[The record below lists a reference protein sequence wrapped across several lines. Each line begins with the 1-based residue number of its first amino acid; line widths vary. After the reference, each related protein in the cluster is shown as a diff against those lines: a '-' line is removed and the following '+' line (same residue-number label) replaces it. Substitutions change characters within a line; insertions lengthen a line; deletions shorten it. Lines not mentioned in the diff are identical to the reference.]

1 MLPNLNN
8 LKEKAKEAL
17 KSVLPIVGIVC
28 VISVLLVPV
37 SSGIMLTFLSGS
49 IMLILGMMLF
59 TLGAEMAVSP
69 MGSHVGNYLTRSRK
83 VSVIVAIAFLLGLII
98 TVSEPDLQVLA
109 ELVPNVPNAT
119 LILSVALGVAIFLVI
134 AMLRMLLRIPLRILL
149 IVSYAAVF
157 IFAFLVPGNF
167 LSIAFDSG
175 GVTTGPMTVPF
186 IMALGMG
193 VSAIRS
199 DKGAADDSFGLI
211 SLCSVGPVLAVMILG
226 LLFPT
231 GDAQTAA
238 AEVFDAADSMELFYT
253 FLMNIPV
260 YMKEI
265 ALALLPLLLFMFIFQ
280 LFTLRL
286 PFKKLKR
293 IGMGLVYTYIGLV
306 TFLTGANVGFM
317 PAGNLLGSLLAKADM
332 PFILIPVGM
341 IMGYF
346 IVKAEPAVY
355 VLNRQVEEMTDGR
368 IPAKA
373 MGDALSAG
381 VAISIGIS
389 MLRVL
394 TGLPILAVLIP
405 GYAIAIISSFFVPPM
420 YTAIAFDSGGV
431 ASGPMTAAF
440 LVPLAQGACMAT
452 GGNIVT
458 DAFGVV
464 AMVAMTPLITIQ
476 LMGIVSEQRK
486 KKRIKEL
493 MLLAKEYEDMDD
505 DAIIPL

>member
-1 MLPNLNN
+1 
-8 LKEKAKEAL
+8 
-17 KSVLPIVGIVC
+17 
-28 VISVLLVPV
+28 
-37 SSGIMLTFLSGS
+37 
-49 IMLILGMMLF
+49 
-59 TLGAEMAVSP
+59 
-69 MGSHVGNYLTRSRK
+69 
-83 VSVIVAIAFLLGLII
+83 
-98 TVSEPDLQVLA
+98 
-109 ELVPNVPNAT
+109 
-119 LILSVALGVAIFLVI
+119 
-134 AMLRMLLRIPLRILL
+134 
-149 IVSYAAVF
+149 
-157 IFAFLVPGNF
+157 
-167 LSIAFDSG
+167 
-175 GVTTGPMTVPF
+175 
-186 IMALGMG
+186 
-193 VSAIRS
+193 
-199 DKGAADDSFGLI
+199 
-211 SLCSVGPVLAVMILG
+211 
-226 LLFPT
+226 
-231 GDAQTAA
+231 
-238 AEVFDAADSMELFYT
+238 
-253 FLMNIPV
+253 
-260 YMKEI
+260 
-265 ALALLPLLLFMFIFQ
+265 
-280 LFTLRL
+280 
-286 PFKKLKR
+286 
-293 IGMGLVYTYIGLV
+293 
-306 TFLTGANVGFM
+306 
-317 PAGNLLGSLLAKADM
+317 
-332 PFILIPVGM
+332 
-341 IMGYF
+341 MGYF

>member
-1 MLPNLNN
+1 MKNLNN
-8 LKEKAKEAL
+8 LKEKAKESIKA
-17 KSVLPIVGIVC
+17 VLPIVGIVC

-49 IMLILGMMLF
+49 ILLITGMMLF
-59 TLGAEMAVSP
+59 TLGAEMSVSP
-69 MGSHVGNYLTRSRK
+69 MGSHVGNFLTRSRK
-83 VSVIVAIAFLLGLII
+83 VGIIVAVAFVLGLII
-98 TVSEPDLQVLA
+98 TISEPDLQVLA
-109 ELVPNVPNAT
+109 ELVPGVPNMT
-119 LILSVALGVAIFLVI
+119 LIFSVGLGVAAFLVI
-134 AMLRMLLRIPLRILL
+134 AMLRMLFGIPLQVLL
-149 IVSYAAVF
+149 IVSYTAVF
-157 IFAFLVPGNF
+157 VLSFMIPKSF

-186 IMALGMG
+186 IMALGVG

-199 DKGAADDSFGLI
+199 DKRAADDSFGLI

-226 LLFPT
+226 MIFPISESE
-231 GDAQTAA
+231 TAA
-238 AEVFDAADSMELFYT
+238 VEVLDVSDSMELFYT
-253 FLMNIPV
+253 FLLNVPV

-265 ALALLPLLLFMFIFQ
+265 AIALLPLLLFMLVFQ
-280 LFTLRL
+280 FFTLRL
-286 PFKKLKR
+286 PFKKLRR
-293 IGMGLVYTYIGLV
+293 IGMGLVYTYAGLV
-306 TFLTGANVGFM
+306 LFLTGANVGFM
-317 PAGNLLGSLLAKADM
+317 PVGTLLGSLLVKCESSY
-332 PFILIPVGM
+332 IIVPVGM

-389 MLRVL
+389 MVRVL
-394 TGLPILAVLIP
+394 TGLPVLAVLIP
-405 GYAIAIISSFFVPPM
+405 GYAIALIASFFVPPM

-440 LVPLAQGACMAT
+440 LVPLAQGACIAC

-476 LMGIVSEQRK
+476 IMGIVSEQRK
-486 KKRIKEL
+486 KKRIREL
-493 MLLAKEYEDMDD
+493 MLLAKEYEDLDD

>member
-175 GVTTGPMTVPF
+175 GVTT
-186 IMALGMG
+186 
-193 VSAIRS
+193 
-199 DKGAADDSFGLI
+199 
-211 SLCSVGPVLAVMILG
+211 
-226 LLFPT
+226 
-231 GDAQTAA
+231 
-238 AEVFDAADSMELFYT
+238 
-253 FLMNIPV
+253 
-260 YMKEI
+260 
-265 ALALLPLLLFMFIFQ
+265 
-280 LFTLRL
+280 
-286 PFKKLKR
+286 
-293 IGMGLVYTYIGLV
+293 
-306 TFLTGANVGFM
+306 
-317 PAGNLLGSLLAKADM
+317 
-332 PFILIPVGM
+332 
-341 IMGYF
+341 
-346 IVKAEPAVY
+346 
-355 VLNRQVEEMTDGR
+355 
-368 IPAKA
+368 
-373 MGDALSAG
+373 
-381 VAISIGIS
+381 
-389 MLRVL
+389 
-394 TGLPILAVLIP
+394 
-405 GYAIAIISSFFVPPM
+405 
-420 YTAIAFDSGGV
+420 
-431 ASGPMTAAF
+431 
-440 LVPLAQGACMAT
+440 
-452 GGNIVT
+452 
-458 DAFGVV
+458 
-464 AMVAMTPLITIQ
+464 
-476 LMGIVSEQRK
+476 
-486 KKRIKEL
+486 
-493 MLLAKEYEDMDD
+493 
-505 DAIIPL
+505 